1 MTWNP
6 FRRVGEARQ
15 RELDGADRWRVAR
28 KLANDDV
35 TALGEELAELHV
47 DTLGN
52 DLDDEAAHHYRRA
65 LEHYDQAKERVR
77 TSETADDI
85 LGAEQ
90 LLADA
95 RYHRVAVLALLAG
108 DPLPDRR
115 EPCFFDPRHG
125 PSMRDVQWTPPSG
138 VARTVSVCAA
148 DARRLEGG
156 AAPEIRMIRV
166 GDRYVPVHEAGGVE
180 AILRQHRSLAYERAT
195 SHNKKNLAEAY
206 INRSIG
212 GVSGPGGLGGGGLG

>member
-1 MTWNP
+1 MAWNP
-6 FRRVGEARQ
+6 LRRARDA
-15 RELDGADRWRVAR
+15 REGKLEQADRWRIAR

-47 DTLGN
+47 DTLGS

-77 TSETADDI
+77 TSETVEDVLAGD
-85 LGAEQ
+85 Q
-90 LLADA
+90 LMKDA
-95 RYHRVAVLALLAG
+95 RYHRAAVLALLAG
-108 DPLPDRR
+108 EPLPARR

-125 PSMRDVQWTPPSG
+125 PSVRDLQWAPPAG
-138 VARTVSVCAA
+138 VERTVSVCAS

-156 AAPEIRMIRV
+156 EAPEIRTIRV

-180 AILRQHRSLAYERAT
+180 AILDRHRNLTHDRST

-206 INRSIG
+206 INQSVN
-212 GVSGPGGLGGGGLG
+212 GVNGPGGGAGLG